1 MSRITGTWTMNTNGR
16 LRSFTVHSVDAQGRL
31 KAEMQN
37 TAEVVGFW
45 SDDARKLVFTRVI
58 DPKDPSSHQTYVGYL
73 HDDDPDAP
81 GSTETVSGTVVYFG
95 PAGHGGSSVATRRV
109 FGWTMARE
117 RAEPQEG
124 DGPMSFGNIR
134 GWG

>member
-1 MSRITGTWTMNTNGR
+1 MNTNGR

-37 TAEVVGFW
+37 TAEVIGFW

-73 HDDDPDAP
+73 HDADPDAA
-81 GSTETVSGTVVYFG
+81 STTETMSGTVVYFG
-95 PAGHGGSSVATRRV
+95 PAAHAGSTVATRRV
-109 FGWTMARE
+109 FGWTMSRE
-117 RAEPQEG
+117 REQQEFE
-124 DGPMSFGNIR
+124 GPMNFGNLR